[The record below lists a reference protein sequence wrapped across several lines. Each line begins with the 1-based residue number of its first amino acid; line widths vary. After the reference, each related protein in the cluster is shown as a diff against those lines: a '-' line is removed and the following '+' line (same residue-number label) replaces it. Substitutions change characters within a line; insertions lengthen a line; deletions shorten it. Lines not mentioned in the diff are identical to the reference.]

1 MVVEEKIEIGGNT
14 LSIESGRVAKQAGG
28 AVLVRYG
35 DTVVLVTTVIS
46 KEPLEGYTF
55 LPLLVEYREKS
66 YAAGKIPGGFFKR
79 EGRPSEKEILSAR
92 LIDRPVRSRFPRGF
106 RHDVQ
111 VAATV
116 LSSDQENDSDILA
129 VVGASASLA
138 LAGAPVGEPLAAVR
152 VGRVD
157 GEWIV
162 NPTFQQK
169 AEGDVDMVVVGAGDE
184 IVMVEGGMK
193 EVSEEDFLKCIEVA
207 AAELPKVTDMIK
219 KIAEKCGK
227 EEIAFTPPEI
237 NPEVLSEIESRYGSR
252 IREACEFPEKTERHD
267 KIKVVKEEARVAF
280 EEKLEEWESDIDEAL
295 SKIEHDHLRALI
307 INEDRRVD
315 GRSLADV
322 RPITCEIGVLP
333 RTHGS
338 ALFTR
343 GQTQSLTVTTLG
355 TAMDE
360 QRIDDLE
367 GESTK
372 SYMLHYNFPPFSVGE
387 IRPFRGPA
395 RREIGHG
402 ALAER
407 SIQPV
412 IPESEVFPY
421 TVRLVSDILESNG
434 SSSMATVC
442 AGTLALMDAG
452 VPIKAPVS
460 GVAMGIVVE
469 EDRYKIL
476 TDILGV
482 EDHHGDMDFKVAG
495 TRNGLTAVQMDLKIP
510 GLTIDIIRE
519 ILAQSTPAR
528 MHILDKMEATIPAP
542 RAELSTYAPRIIAMQ
557 IDREKIR
564 DVIGPG
570 GKIIRGIIEETGAV
584 IDIEDD
590 GSVRIFSA
598 DGEAGLKAKAIVESL
613 VQEPEVG
620 KVYNGVVKRIVDFGA
635 FVEILP
641 GKDGLLHVSEIDLHR
656 VENVHDVLKEG
667 DEIQVKLIGF
677 EREGKMRLSRKVLL
691 DGYDPEA
698 DSRRSDRGGSGGRR
712 PGGRSSDR
720 RGSGGR
726 SSGGRRDE
734 RRRDDHRR
742 DDRRRHSG
750 SRSDGNR

>member
-14 LSIESGRVAKQAGG
+14 LSMESGRVARQASG

-35 DTVVLVTTVIS
+35 DTVVLVTAVVS

-92 LIDRPVRSRFPRGF
+92 LIDRPIRSRFPKGF

-129 VVGASASLA
+129 VLGASASLSI
-138 LAGAPVGEPLAAVR
+138 AGAPIGEPLAAVR
-152 VGRVD
+152 VGRKD
-157 GEWIV
+157 GEYIV
-162 NPTFQQK
+162 NPTFQ
-169 AEGDVDMVVVGAGDE
+169 ERDESDIDVVVVGVGDE

-193 EVSEEDFLKCIEVA
+193 EVSHDDFIKCIEVA
-207 AAELPKVTDMIK
+207 MQELPKIVEVQK
-219 KIAEKCGK
+219 RLVEKCGHEK
-227 EEIAFTPPEI
+227 IAFTPPEI
-237 NPEVLSEIESRYGSR
+237 NAEVYGEIKTRFEAR
-252 IREACEFPEKTERHD
+252 IKEASIIAEKTERQ
-267 KIKVVKEEARVAF
+267 KQLNLIKEEAHAAF
-280 EEKLEEWESDIDEAL
+280 EDRLEELEKDINESL
-295 SKIEHDHLRALI
+295 GKIEQDYLRSLI
-307 INEDRRVD
+307 VDEERRVD
-315 GRSLADV
+315 GRRLDEV
-322 RPITCEIGVLP
+322 RPLSCEIEVLP

-355 TAMDE
+355 TGTDE

-367 GESTK
+367 GESSK

-407 SIQPV
+407 AIQAV
-412 IPESEVFPY
+412 IPASEVFPY
-421 TVRLVSDILESNG
+421 TIRLVSDILESNG

-460 GVAMGIVVE
+460 GIAMGIVVE
-469 EDRYKIL
+469 GEKYRIL
-476 TDILGV
+476 TDILGA
-482 EDHHGDMDFKVAG
+482 EDHYGDMDFKVAG
-495 TRNGLTAVQMDLKIP
+495 TRSGLTAIQMDLKIP
-510 GLTIDIIRE
+510 GLTLDIIRE
-519 ILAQSTPAR
+519 ILTQSAPAR
-528 MHILDKMEATIPAP
+528 MQILDATEATIPAP
-542 RAELSTYAPRIIAMQ
+542 RAELSTYAPRIIAMM
-557 IDREKIR
+557 IDKEKIR

-570 GKIIRGIIEETGAV
+570 GKVIRGIIDETGAV

-590 GSVRIFSA
+590 GSVRIFST
-598 DGEAGLKAKAIVESL
+598 DGEAGLKAKAMVEAL
-613 VQEPEVG
+613 VEEPEVG
-620 KVYNGVVKRIVDFGA
+620 KIYNGVVKRIVDFGA

-641 GKDGLLHVSEIDLHR
+641 GKDGLLHISEIDINR
-656 VENVHDVLKEG
+656 IESVHDVFKEG

-677 EREGKMRLSRKVLL
+677 EREGKIRLSRKVLL

-698 DSRRSDRGGSGGRR
+698 DARRGDSRGGGG
-712 PGGRSSDR
+712 R
-720 RGSGGR
+720 RGSGSRGPDR
-726 SSGGRRDE
+726 RGG
-734 RRRDDHRR
+734 RR
-742 DDRRRHSG
+742 DDRRRDDRRRPSA
-750 SRSDGNR
+750 SRSDSRR